1 MASSSPSHPTVGFEL
16 DMKMT
21 VQETKTLEQH
31 LTHLKSQKQF
41 TGNPVTDGYMRL
53 SIVYLQTMIQAKQ
66 AYYDLLEFQ
75 SENFKKEC
83 GIRFF

>member
-1 MASSSPSHPTVGFEL
+1 MASSSPSHPTVGFQLE
-16 DMKMT
+16 MKMT
-21 VQETKTLEQH
+21 AQKTKMLDQH

-41 TGNPVTDGYMRL
+41 TGNPVTDDYMRL
-53 SIVYLQTMIQAKQ
+53 SMVYLQTMIQAKQ

-83 GIRFF
+83 EIRFF